1 MKLTYRGIEYNYNPP
16 QVETTTGCKAG
27 KYRGQDWRFH
37 NLKKPPVLQP
47 THNLTYRGVKYS
59 NGAGT
64 TVEAVTPGTVAE
76 KARILMLNQERTA
89 LNREQSMLSRL
100 AEEVGLEN
108 QSESFHHA

>member
-16 QVETTTGCKAG
+16 QVETTVGCKTG

-59 NGAGT
+59 NHPVAAESPAT
-64 TVEAVTPGTVAE
+64 SSAMAE
-76 KARILMLNQERTA
+76 KARILMLNQERTT
-89 LNREQSMLSRL
+89 LKREQSMLSRL
-100 AEEVGLEN
+100 AEEVGLDN
-108 QSESFHHA
+108 QSKSCHHA